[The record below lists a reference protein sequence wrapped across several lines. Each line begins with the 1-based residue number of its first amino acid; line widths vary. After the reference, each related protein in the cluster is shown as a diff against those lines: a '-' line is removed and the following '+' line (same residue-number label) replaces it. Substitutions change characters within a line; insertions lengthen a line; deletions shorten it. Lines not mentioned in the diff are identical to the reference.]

1 MVRGLADGI
10 IGVMHEARD
19 AKKLERLIRLIT
31 LIHGRRGQNAG
42 RLAEQFAVSKR
53 TIYRDLK
60 ALENAGVPIS
70 HNPETGGYEI
80 GRDFFLPPVQ
90 LSLDEALAIC
100 ALGEQIGTGQQ
111 VPFLQVASRAVEKIR
126 GQLPTAIREQ
136 LADVQDHIA
145 IQLARRSDEDEAQDV
160 FDKIR
165 SAIANKRALRCVYE
179 SVSSRNNGQ
188 SRSGRPFLLKPY
200 TLLFKE
206 RAWYVIGHHGAYN
219 EVRCFRLGRF
229 SQIAVTD
236 QPYAIPD
243 DFSVD
248 DHIGNAWRMIKGEKR
263 YKVVI
268 EFDREFA
275 DTVAET
281 RWHATQKT
289 EHNDNGSLT
298 FRCTVDGLD
307 EIVWWVLSMGPHA
320 IVRAPQELANRVRE
334 LSSQTAGQYAGG

>member
-1 MVRGLADGI
+1 
-10 IGVMHEARD
+10 MHESRD

-31 LIHGRRGQNAG
+31 LIHGRRGQNAD
-42 RLAEQFAVSKR
+42 RLAEQFRVSKR
-53 TIYRDLK
+53 TVYRDLR
-60 ALENAGVPIS
+60 ALERAGVPVL

-126 GQLPTAIREQ
+126 GQLPGVIREQ
-136 LADVQDHIA
+136 LADLQDHIA
-145 IQLARRSDEDEAQDV
+145 IQLARCADEDDAQDV

-165 SAIANKRALRCVYE
+165 CAISNKRALRCVYE
-179 SVSSRNNGQ
+179 SVTGRQNGQ
-188 SRSGRPFLLKPY
+188 SRSGRPFLFKPY

-206 RAWYVIGHHGAYN
+206 RAWYVIGHHGAHDA
-219 EVRCFRLGRF
+219 VRCLRLGRF
-229 SQIAVTD
+229 VQITPTD

-243 DFSVD
+243 TFSVG
-248 DHIGNAWRMIKGEKR
+248 DHIGNAWRMIRGEKR

-275 DTVAET
+275 DTVSET

-289 EHNDNGSLT
+289 QFHDNGSLT

-320 IVRAPQELANRVRE
+320 IVRAPQELADRVRE
-334 LSSQTAGQYAGG
+334 LSARTASQYQTTA